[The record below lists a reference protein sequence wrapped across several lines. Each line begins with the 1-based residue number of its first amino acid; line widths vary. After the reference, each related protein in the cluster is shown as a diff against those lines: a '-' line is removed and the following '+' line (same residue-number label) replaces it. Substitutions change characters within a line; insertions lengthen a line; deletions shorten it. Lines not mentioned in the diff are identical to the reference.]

1 MPSRRHR
8 RQTGPLYRAIYQ
20 SVCNLES
27 TVNSYTRRRLGG
39 RQPLCGIGVT
49 SRIERTSR
57 PAVCRARIADSRPE
71 PGPLTS
77 TSHERMPN
85 ALAALVALSAACVA
99 ANGVPLR
106 EPLKPIA
113 PALDHDTT
121 APSASVIVI
130 SVLLNDACKCTK
142 PWWTM
147 RFSPRFLN
155 AFFFLV
161 GASAPPPCCSALA
174 IIRYT
179 VCFLATAPLRG
190 PFRVRALVLVRW
202 PR

>member
-1 MPSRRHR
+1 MNHTLLRF
-8 RQTGPLYRAIYQ
+8 
-20 SVCNLES
+20 
-27 TVNSYTRRRLGG
+27 GG

-49 SRIERTSR
+49 SRIDFTSR
-57 PAVCRARIADSRPE
+57 PAVDSARMADSRPE

-85 ALAALVALSAACVA
+85 AFAALVALSAAWVA

-121 APSASVIVI
+121 APSASVMVI
-130 SVLLNDACKCTK
+130 SVLLNEACTCTK
-142 PWWTM
+142 PWCTM

-161 GASAPPPCCSALA
+161 GASAPVP
-174 IIRYT
+174 
-179 VCFLATAPLRG
+179 G
-190 PFRVRALVLVRW
+190 
-202 PR
+202 